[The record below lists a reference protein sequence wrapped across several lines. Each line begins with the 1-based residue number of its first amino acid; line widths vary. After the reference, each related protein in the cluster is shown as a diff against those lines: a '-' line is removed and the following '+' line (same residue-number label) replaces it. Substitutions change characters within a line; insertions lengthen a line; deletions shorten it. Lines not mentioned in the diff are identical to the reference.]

1 MAEDMV
7 LDAWG
12 TSAPLAPGDDDPPSY
27 SLKSSLTEARE
38 GPDPA
43 MDTPPS
49 RRRPRSEAENRGAG
63 AWQDMY
69 REQFEG
75 GVFDDDGGGGGLQCR
90 VHTAIHPSIRG
101 CAVNSVQ

>member
-69 REQFEG
+69 REQFER
-75 GVFDDDGGGGGLQCR
+75 GVFDDDGGGGGFTMQGAYSYTPFHSWMC
-90 VHTAIHPSIRG
+90 SE
-101 CAVNSVQ
+101 